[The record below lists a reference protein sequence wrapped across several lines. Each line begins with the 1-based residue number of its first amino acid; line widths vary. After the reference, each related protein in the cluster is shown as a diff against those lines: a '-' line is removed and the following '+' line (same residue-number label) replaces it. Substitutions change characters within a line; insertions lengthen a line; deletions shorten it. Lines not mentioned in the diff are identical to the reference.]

1 MDMESEASCTIK
13 EGGLRMTT
21 SAKELTPM
29 KTYKD
34 RMFRMIFRE
43 KEKLLE
49 LYNAV
54 SGKDYKDPEL
64 LIINTLENAIY
75 MSMKNDISFLIDSR
89 LSLYE
94 HQSTYNPNM
103 PLRLLHYISDLYE
116 SMVNPIKLYGSSPVQ
131 IPPPR
136 FIVFYN
142 GTEERPERE
151 ELCLS
156 RLYSVEEE
164 EICLELKVVV
174 LNINMGH
181 NKELMEACRTLWEY
195 AEYVRRVR
203 LYRKEMSI
211 EEAVERAI
219 TECIAEGILKDF
231 LMKNRAEAKAV
242 SIYEYSEEEHIQ
254 MERKDAFEEG
264 RKSGIEQEKLNTDKE
279 KERAD
284 TEKERADTEKE
295 RADTEKERADTEKQR
310 ADEAISKVKNM
321 EAELQELREKIKQYE
336 K

>member
-1 MDMESEASCTIK
+1 
-13 EGGLRMTT
+13 MTT
-21 SAKELTPM
+21 PAKELKPM

-34 RMFRMIFRE
+34 RMFRMIFSE

-54 SGKDYKDPEL
+54 SGKNYKDPDL
-64 LIINTLENAIY
+64 LTINTLENAIY
-75 MSMKNDISFLIDSR
+75 
-89 LSLYE
+89 
-94 HQSTYNPNM
+94 M

-142 GTEERPERE
+142 GTAERPERE

-164 EICLELKVVV
+164 EIWLELKVAV

-203 LYRKEMSI
+203 QYRKEMSI

-219 TECIAEGILKDF
+219 TECIAEGILRDF
-231 LMKNRAEAKAV
+231 LIKNRAEAKAV
-242 SIYEYSEEEHIQ
+242 SIYEYSEEEHIR
-254 MERKDAFEEG
+254 MEREDAFEDG
-264 RKSGIEQEKLNTDKE
+264 RKSGIEQEKINTERE

-295 RADTEKERADTEKQR
+295 RADTEKERADTEKER
-310 ADEAISKVKNM
+310 ADKALNQVKDM
-321 EAELQELREKIKQYE
+321 EAEIQKLREKIGKYE
-336 K
+336 GESDD

>member
-13 EGGLRMTT
+13 EGGSRMTT
-21 SAKELTPM
+21 PAK
-29 KTYKD
+29 
-34 RMFRMIFRE
+34 
-43 KEKLLE
+43 
-49 LYNAV
+49 
-54 SGKDYKDPEL
+54 
-64 LIINTLENAIY
+64 
-75 MSMKNDISFLIDSR
+75 
-89 LSLYE
+89 
-94 HQSTYNPNM
+94 
-103 PLRLLHYISDLYE
+103 
-116 SMVNPIKLYGSSPVQ
+116 
-131 IPPPR
+131 
-136 FIVFYN
+136 
-142 GTEERPERE
+142 
-151 ELCLS
+151 
-156 RLYSVEEE
+156 
-164 EICLELKVVV
+164 ELKVVV

-231 LMKNRAEAKAV
+231 LMKNRAEAKAM

-254 MERKDAFEEG
+254 MEREDAFEEG

-284 TEKERADTEKE
+284 IEKERADTEKERADTEKERADIEKE

-310 ADEAISKVKNM
+310 ADEAIGKVKNM
-321 EAELQELREKIKQYE
+321 EAELQELREKIKRYE

>member
-1 MDMESEASCTIK
+1 MDMESEASCTII
-13 EGGLRMTT
+13 EGGSRMTT
-21 SAKELTPM
+21 PAK
-29 KTYKD
+29 
-34 RMFRMIFRE
+34 
-43 KEKLLE
+43 
-49 LYNAV
+49 
-54 SGKDYKDPEL
+54 
-64 LIINTLENAIY
+64 
-75 MSMKNDISFLIDSR
+75 
-89 LSLYE
+89 
-94 HQSTYNPNM
+94 
-103 PLRLLHYISDLYE
+103 
-116 SMVNPIKLYGSSPVQ
+116 
-131 IPPPR
+131 
-136 FIVFYN
+136 
-142 GTEERPERE
+142 
-151 ELCLS
+151 
-156 RLYSVEEE
+156 
-164 EICLELKVVV
+164 ELKVVV

-231 LMKNRAEAKAV
+231 LMKNRAEAKAM

-254 MERKDAFEEG
+254 MEREDAFEEG

-295 RADTEKERADTEKQR
+295 LAYTEKERADTEKQR

>member
-1 MDMESEASCTIK
+1 MTIP
-13 EGGLRMTT
+13 
-21 SAKELTPM
+21 AKELKPM

-34 RMFRMIFRE
+34 RMFRMIFSE

-54 SGKDYKDPEL
+54 SGKNYKDPDL
-64 LIINTLENAIY
+64 LTINTLENAIY

-116 SMVNPIKLYGSSPVQ
+116 SMVNPIKLYKSSPVQ

-181 NKELMEACRTLWEY
+181 NKELMEACRTRWES

-203 LYRKEMSI
+203 QYKKEMSI
-211 EEAVERAI
+211 EEAVERTI
-219 TECIAEGILKDF
+219 TECIAEGILKEF
-231 LMKNRAEAKAV
+231 LTKNRAEAKAV
-242 SIYEYSEEEHIQ
+242 SIYEYNEEEHLR
-254 MERKDAFEEG
+254 MERENAFEDG
-264 RKSGIEQEKLNTDKE
+264 LKIGIEQEKINTDRE

-284 TEKERADTEKE
+284 TEKKRADI
-295 RADTEKERADTEKQR
+295 EKERADTEKQR
-310 ADEAISKVKNM
+310 ADKAVKKVKNM
-321 EAELQELREKIKQYE
+321 EEELRKLRKIIEKYE

>member
-1 MDMESEASCTIK
+1 
-13 EGGLRMTT
+13 
-21 SAKELTPM
+21 
-29 KTYKD
+29 
-34 RMFRMIFRE
+34 MFRMIFSE

-203 LYRKEMSI
+203 LYRKETSI

-231 LMKNRAEAKAV
+231 LKKNRAEAKAV
-242 SIYEYSEEEHIQ
+242 SIYEYSEKEHIQ
-254 MERKDAFEEG
+254 MEREDAFEEG

-284 TEKERADTEKE
+284 KEKERADTEKE

>member
-1 MDMESEASCTIK
+1 
-13 EGGLRMTT
+13 MTT
-21 SAKELTPM
+21 SAEELKPM

-34 RMFRMIFRE
+34 RMFRMIFSE

-54 SGKDYKDPEL
+54 SGKHYNDPEL
-64 LIINTLENAIY
+64 LTINTLENAIY

-103 PLRLLHYISDLYE
+103 PLSLLHYISDLYE

-142 GTEERPERE
+142 GTVERPERE

-164 EICLELKVVV
+164 EIWLELKVVV

-181 NKELMEACRTLWEY
+181 NKELMEGCRTLWEY

-203 LYRKEMSI
+203 QYRKEMSI

-219 TECIAEGILKDF
+219 TECIAEGILRDF
-231 LMKNRAEAKAV
+231 LIKNRAEAKAV
-242 SIYEYSEEEHIQ
+242 SIYEYSEEEHIR
-254 MERKDAFEEG
+254 MEREDAFEDG
-264 RKSGIEQEKLNTDKE
+264 RKFGIEQEKIKTA
-279 KERAD
+279 R
-284 TEKERADTEKE
+284 
-295 RADTEKERADTEKQR
+295 EKERADTEKQR
-310 ADEAISKVKNM
+310 ADKAVSKVKNM
-321 EAELQELREKIKQYE
+321 EEEIRKLREKIEKYE

>member
-1 MDMESEASCTIK
+1 
-13 EGGLRMTT
+13 MT
-21 SAKELTPM
+21 APAEELKLM

-34 RMFRMIFRE
+34 RMFRMIFSE
-43 KEKLLE
+43 KEKLLD

-54 SGKDYKDPEL
+54 SGKNYKDPEL
-64 LIINTLENAIY
+64 LTINTLENAIY

-142 GTEERPERE
+142 GTVERTERE

-156 RLYSVEEE
+156 RLYSVEEK
-164 EICLELKVVV
+164 EIWLELKAVV

-203 LYRKEMSI
+203 QYRKEMSI

-219 TECIAEGILKDF
+219 TECIAEGILREF
-231 LMKNRAEAKAV
+231 LIKNRAEAKAV
-242 SIYEYSEEEHIQ
+242 SIYEYSEEEHIR
-254 MERKDAFEEG
+254 MEREDAFEDG
-264 RKSGIEQEKLNTDKE
+264 KKTGIEQEKINTARE

-295 RADTEKERADTEKQR
+295 RADTEKERADIEKQR
-310 ADEAISKVKNM
+310 ADKAVSKVKNM
-321 EAELQELREKIKQYE
+321 EEEIRKLREKIEKYE

>member
-13 EGGLRMTT
+13 EGGSRMTT
-21 SAKELTPM
+21 PAK
-29 KTYKD
+29 
-34 RMFRMIFRE
+34 
-43 KEKLLE
+43 
-49 LYNAV
+49 
-54 SGKDYKDPEL
+54 
-64 LIINTLENAIY
+64 
-75 MSMKNDISFLIDSR
+75 
-89 LSLYE
+89 
-94 HQSTYNPNM
+94 
-103 PLRLLHYISDLYE
+103 
-116 SMVNPIKLYGSSPVQ
+116 
-131 IPPPR
+131 
-136 FIVFYN
+136 
-142 GTEERPERE
+142 
-151 ELCLS
+151 
-156 RLYSVEEE
+156 
-164 EICLELKVVV
+164 ELKVVV

-254 MERKDAFEEG
+254 MEREDAFEEG

-310 ADEAISKVKNM
+310 ADEAIGKVKNM
-321 EAELQELREKIKQYE
+321 EAELQELREKIKKYE

>member
-1 MDMESEASCTIK
+1 MTIPA
-13 EGGLRMTT
+13 E
-21 SAKELTPM
+21 ELKPM

-34 RMFRMIFRE
+34 RMFRMIFSE

-54 SGKDYKDPEL
+54 SGKNYKDPEL
-64 LIINTLENAIY
+64 LTINTLENAIY

-116 SMVNPIKLYGSSPVQ
+116 SMVNPIKLYGSSTVQ

-142 GTEERPERE
+142 GTVERPERE

-164 EICLELKVVV
+164 EIWLELKAVV

-181 NKELMEACRTLWEY
+181 NKELLEACRTMREY
-195 AEYVRRVR
+195 AEYVRKVR
-203 LYRKEMSI
+203 QYRKEMSI
-211 EEAVERAI
+211 EESVECAI
-219 TECIAEGILKDF
+219 TECIEEGILREF

-242 SIYEYSEEEHIQ
+242 SIYEYSEEEHIR
-254 MERKDAFEEG
+254 MEREDAFQA
-264 RKSGIEQEKLNTDKE
+264 GIEQEKINTNRE

-295 RADTEKERADTEKQR
+295 RADTEKERADTEKER
-310 ADEAISKVKNM
+310 ADTEKKRADKAASKMKDM
-321 EAELQELREKIKQYE
+321 EAELRRLREKIEKYE

>member
-1 MDMESEASCTIK
+1 
-13 EGGLRMTT
+13 
-21 SAKELTPM
+21 
-29 KTYKD
+29 
-34 RMFRMIFRE
+34 
-43 KEKLLE
+43 
-49 LYNAV
+49 
-54 SGKDYKDPEL
+54 
-64 LIINTLENAIY
+64 
-75 MSMKNDISFLIDSR
+75 
-89 LSLYE
+89 
-94 HQSTYNPNM
+94 
-103 PLRLLHYISDLYE
+103 
-116 SMVNPIKLYGSSPVQ
+116 
-131 IPPPR
+131 
-136 FIVFYN
+136 
-142 GTEERPERE
+142 
-151 ELCLS
+151 
-156 RLYSVEEE
+156 
-164 EICLELKVVV
+164 
-174 LNINMGH
+174 MGH

-195 AEYVRRVR
+195 ADYVRRVR

-284 TEKERADTEKE
+284 KEKERADTEKE

-310 ADEAISKVKNM
+310 ADEAIGKVKNM

>member
-1 MDMESEASCTIK
+1 
-13 EGGLRMTT
+13 MTT
-21 SAKELTPM
+21 PAKELKPV

-34 RMFRMIFRE
+34 RMFRMIFSE

-54 SGKDYKDPEL
+54 SGKNYEDPEL
-64 LIINTLENAIY
+64 LTINTLENAIY

-164 EICLELKVVV
+164 EIWLELKVVV

-203 LYRKEMSI
+203 QYRKEMSI

-219 TECIAEGILKDF
+219 TECIAEGILREF
-231 LMKNRAEAKAV
+231 LIENRAEAKAV
-242 SIYEYSEEEHIQ
+242 SIYEYSEEEHIR
-254 MERKDAFEEG
+254 MEREDAFEDG
-264 RKSGIEQEKLNTDKE
+264 RKSGIEQEKINTNRE

-295 RADTEKERADTEKQR
+295 RADTEKERADTEKERADIEKQR
-310 ADEAISKVKNM
+310 ADKALNKVKDM
-321 EAELQELREKIKQYE
+321 EAEIQKLRQKIGKYE
-336 K
+336 GGSDD

>member
-13 EGGLRMTT
+13 EGGSRMTT
-21 SAKELTPM
+21 PAK
-29 KTYKD
+29 
-34 RMFRMIFRE
+34 
-43 KEKLLE
+43 
-49 LYNAV
+49 
-54 SGKDYKDPEL
+54 
-64 LIINTLENAIY
+64 
-75 MSMKNDISFLIDSR
+75 
-89 LSLYE
+89 
-94 HQSTYNPNM
+94 
-103 PLRLLHYISDLYE
+103 
-116 SMVNPIKLYGSSPVQ
+116 
-131 IPPPR
+131 
-136 FIVFYN
+136 
-142 GTEERPERE
+142 
-151 ELCLS
+151 
-156 RLYSVEEE
+156 
-164 EICLELKVVV
+164 ELKVVV

-254 MERKDAFEEG
+254 MEREDAFEEG

-310 ADEAISKVKNM
+310 ADEAIGKVKNM

>member
-21 SAKELTPM
+21 PAKELTPM

-34 RMFRMIFRE
+34 RMFRMIFSE

-116 SMVNPIKLYGSSPVQ
+116 SMINPIKLYGSMPDPVG
-131 IPPPR
+131 
-136 FIVFYN
+136 VC
-142 GTEERPERE
+142 G
-151 ELCLS
+151 
-156 RLYSVEEE
+156 
-164 EICLELKVVV
+164 ICT
-174 LNINMGH
+174 
-181 NKELMEACRTLWEY
+181 AC
-195 AEYVRRVR
+195 
-203 LYRKEMSI
+203 
-211 EEAVERAI
+211 EAVQER
-219 TECIAEGILKDF
+219 D
-231 LMKNRAEAKAV
+231 
-242 SIYEYSEEEHIQ
+242 EH
-254 MERKDAFEEG
+254 
-264 RKSGIEQEKLNTDKE
+264 
-279 KERAD
+279 
-284 TEKERADTEKE
+284 
-295 RADTEKERADTEKQR
+295 
-310 ADEAISKVKNM
+310 
-321 EAELQELREKIKQYE
+321 
-336 K
+336 

>member
-21 SAKELTPM
+21 PAKELKPT

-34 RMFRMIFRE
+34 RMFRMIFSE

-203 LYRKEMSI
+203 LYREEMSI

>member
-1 MDMESEASCTIK
+1 MLESQK
-13 EGGLRMTT
+13 QKQRGLLDGYGIRSLLHNKRRRFENDNIRKGTDT
-21 SAKELTPM
+21 NENVQRQNVQDDLQ
-29 KTYKD
+29 
-34 RMFRMIFRE
+34 RE
-43 KEKLLE
+43 RE
-49 LYNAV
+49 
-54 SGKDYKDPEL
+54 
-64 LIINTLENAIY
+64 T
-75 MSMKNDISFLIDSR
+75 SFLIDSR

-242 SIYEYSEEEHIQ
+242 SIYEYSEEEHIK
-254 MERKDAFEEG
+254 MEREDAFEEG

-284 TEKERADTEKE
+284 IEKEH
-295 RADTEKERADTEKQR
+295 

-321 EAELQELREKIKQYE
+321 EAELQELREKIKKYE

>member
-1 MDMESEASCTIK
+1 
-13 EGGLRMTT
+13 MTT
-21 SAKELTPM
+21 PAKELKPM

-34 RMFRMIFRE
+34 RMFRMIFSE

-54 SGKDYKDPEL
+54 SGKNYKDPEL
-64 LIINTLENAIY
+64 LTINTLENAIY

-94 HQSTYNPNM
+94 HQSTYNPNI

-136 FIVFYN
+136 FIVFCN

-164 EICLELKVVV
+164 EIWLELKVMV

-181 NKELMEACRTLWEY
+181 NKELMEACRTLWAY

-219 TECIAEGILKDF
+219 TECIAEGILREF
-231 LMKNRAEAKAV
+231 LIKNRAEAKAV
-242 SIYEYSEEEHIQ
+242 SIYEYSEEEHIR
-254 MERKDAFEEG
+254 MEREDAFEDG
-264 RKSGIEQEKLNTDKE
+264 RKSGIEQEKINTARE

-284 TEKERADTEKE
+284 TEKERADI
-295 RADTEKERADTEKQR
+295 EKQR
-310 ADEAISKVKNM
+310 ADKAVSKVKNM
-321 EAELQELREKIKQYE
+321 EEEIRKLREKIE
-336 K
+336 KCEK

>member
-1 MDMESEASCTIK
+1 
-13 EGGLRMTT
+13 MTT
-21 SAKELTPM
+21 PAKELKPM

-34 RMFRMIFRE
+34 RMFRMIFSE

-54 SGKDYKDPEL
+54 SGKNYKDPDL
-64 LIINTLENAIY
+64 LTINTLENAIY
-75 MSMKNDISFLIDSR
+75 M
-89 LSLYE
+89 
-94 HQSTYNPNM
+94 
-103 PLRLLHYISDLYE
+103 PLRLLLYISDLYE

-142 GTEERPERE
+142 GTAERPERE

-164 EICLELKVVV
+164 EIWLELKVAV

-203 LYRKEMSI
+203 QYRKEMSI

-219 TECIAEGILKDF
+219 TECIAEGILRDF
-231 LMKNRAEAKAV
+231 LIKNRAEAKAV
-242 SIYEYSEEEHIQ
+242 SIYEYSEEEHIR
-254 MERKDAFEEG
+254 MEREDAFEDG
-264 RKSGIEQEKLNTDKE
+264 RKSGIEQEKINTERE

-295 RADTEKERADTEKQR
+295 RADTEKERADTEKER
-310 ADEAISKVKNM
+310 ADKALNQVKDM
-321 EAELQELREKIKQYE
+321 EAEIQKLREKIGKYE
-336 K
+336 GESDD